1 MNIEEIALKLQKT
14 DDRSVSNEGRIEK
27 LEEEHGTL
35 HSLATSV
42 AVMVEQMKQMNE
54 SIDTLSD
61 EVEEI
66 KEKPGKRWDALV
78 DKIIWAVAGAIVAFL
93 LAKLGI

>member
-1 MNIEEIALKLQKT
+1 MNIEDIALQLQKT
-14 DDRSVSNEGRIEK
+14 DDRSISNEGRIEK

-42 AVMVEQMKQMNE
+42 AVMVEQLKQMNE

-66 KEKPGKRWDALV
+66 KEKPGKRWDSLV
-78 DKIIWAVAGAIVAFL
+78 DKLIWGVAGAILAFL
-93 LAKLGI
+93 LARLGI